1 MISIGKAYYGYHVD
15 RLAILGKPGEI
26 KLVSLDLV

>member
-1 MISIGKAYYGYHVD
+1 MISIGKAYGYHVD
-15 RLAILGKPGEI
+15 RLAILGTPGEI